1 MYKPSD
7 LLFVPLGGSGE
18 IGMNAN
24 LYHYDGSWLMVD
36 LGISFPDDSLPGIDV
51 LLPDLSFI
59 ESRRDKLAGLV
70 LTHGHEDHLGAIPLY
85 AKGQGVKQDWETAHA
100 LFIEAS
106 RLNHNLATFSLA
118 IMYLKGQGVQPN
130 LTTAYLWANLAA
142 NRNHETSRKLRDDI
156 AKRLTPDQLIDA
168 NKIVHNCGPRTVD
181 PQQFDSYVACI
192 SENR

>member
-1 MYKPSD
+1 MSNIKKNLSMITRTS
-7 LLFVPLGGSGE
+7 LTGLFCLF
-18 IGMNAN
+18 M
-24 LYHYDGSWLMVD
+24 
-36 LGISFPDDSLPGIDV
+36 SFPTLAK
-51 LLPDLSFI
+51 
-59 ESRRDKLAGLV
+59 ESQQIFEAGLSAFRSGDTSAALSHWQV
-70 LTHGHEDHLGAIPLY
+70 AASMGNENASFNLGLLY

-181 PQQFDSYVACI
+181 PEQFDSYVACI